1 MNLPR
6 YRGRHRM
13 SLTSMVDVVFLL
25 LIFFMLAARFG
36 AEGAIRI
43 AASAGS
49 AEYSG
54 APRLV
59 DILPD
64 AVRLNGVT
72 VDEGS
77 LAASLTNLTEGP
89 DDLIILRPVGDVDVQ
104 RLVTVMDRLQG
115 SGLTRLAIVE

>member
-6 YRGRHRM
+6 HRGRHRM
-13 SLTSMVDVVFLL
+13 SLTPMVDVVFLL

-36 AEGAIRI
+36 AEGVIAI
-43 AASAGS
+43 ASVTGS

-64 AVRLNGVT
+64 SVRLNGVP
-72 VDEGS
+72 VEERS
-77 LAASLTNLTEGP
+77 LAASVTRLTEEP
-89 DDLIILRPVGDVDVQ
+89 DDLIVLRPRGDADVQ
-104 RLVTVMDRLQG
+104 RLVNVMNLLQS